1 MQNIILFGG
10 TGHAGKA
17 VARELLRRSFR
28 VTLVARDP
36 SKAQALAA
44 QGARVI
50 QGDPLSSAAID
61 EWLAGQDAVVSTLG
75 KSVSPFDRG
84 KPTFRQVDYEGN
96 MRILRS
102 AMAAGIRKF
111 VYISAFHAERYPHLE
126 YFRVHEHFSRQLERS
141 GLDYSIIKP
150 PAIFS
155 AFQDLM
161 VLASRGQMVHIGSGG
176 KKTNPIYEGDLARV
190 VCDALAPGSRVVEA
204 GGPKQY
210 TRRALNE
217 IIQEGIR
224 PGKKVRTIPMGLVQG
239 MLPLLKIFDRNLYDK
254 MAFFLA
260 VSAEDIIAPVA
271 GTMLFEDYVQ
281 VCRKNL
287 KL

>member
-1 MQNIILFGG
+1 MKQRIILFGG

-17 VARELLRRSFR
+17 IARELLRRSFG

-36 SKAQALAA
+36 SKVQAIAA

-50 QGDPLSSAAID
+50 QGDPLTSEAIG
-61 EWLAGQDAVVSTLG
+61 EWLSGHDAVVSALG

-84 KPTFRQVDYEGN
+84 KASFRQVDYDGN

-102 AMAAGIRKF
+102 ALAAGMRKF

-161 VLASRGQMVHIGSGG
+161 VLASRGRMVHIGSGG
-176 KKTNPIYEGDLARV
+176 KKTNPIHESDLAGWY
-190 VCDALAPGSRVVEA
+190 AMPW
-204 GGPKQY
+204 
-210 TRRALNE
+210 RRAHVLS
-217 IIQEGIR
+217 R
-224 PGKKVRTIPMGLVQG
+224 
-239 MLPLLKIFDRNLYDK
+239 
-254 MAFFLA
+254 LA
-260 VSAEDIIAPVA
+260 VRNCMRAV
-271 GTMLFEDYVQ
+271 
-281 VCRKNL
+281 R
-287 KL
+287 